1 MSEIQIKD
9 QKKNGMAWRFI
20 IILLFA
26 LMVIAILFIFDTPIW
41 QAARDLVEPDY
52 LYLPELFTHW
62 GVYLFYLIF
71 GAILSY
77 AFIKKNRKLVK
88 IGLAYIKAQVVFSLV
103 VVRLLKVLLGRARP
117 GAEPLSFRKVQWV
130 QVPSGPPAPVH
141 PVHQLPVLISRRF
154 RSAVSLR

>member
-9 QKKNGMAWRFI
+9 QKKSGMAWRFI

-88 IGLAYIKAQVVFSLV
+88 IGLAYIKAQVVFPGCGQTIKGSTGPCPA
-103 VVRLLKVLLGRARP
+103 RLRP
-117 GAEPLSFRKVQWV
+117 G
-130 QVPSGPPAPVH
+130 
-141 PVHQLPVLISRRF
+141 IRF
-154 RSAVSLR
+154 F